1 MSVLS
6 NGFLLALTAATT
18 PSVSSFDID
27 FLVIAGGGGG
37 GDTTTSGGTTS
48 LLHMGGGG
56 GAGGYLNSF
65 GTESSG
71 GNSSTLATLNIET
84 ASNFTVT
91 VGAGGAINT
100 NGSNSVFSGTDS
112 SSSAFSKTATGGGR
126 GAGGT
131 NNNSAST
138 GGSGGGGGWVYDAS
152 LGTNYSSAQY
162 DGQAGTSNQG
172 TAGGDWGGSITPN
185 NAFLCSVLFDIFYC
199 FDSGTSTFCGGGGGG
214 AGSAGDDGET
224 DGSRQ
229 AGDGGNGLASSIT
242 GSSVTRAGGGGGEG
256 NETGQPGSSGVGGT
270 GSSAA
275 GGGGNYR
282 SAGQNGTVILRYPNT
297 VTISFNSAQLTGTTA
312 TVGSDKVT
320 TFTAGSGTVSWS

>member
-6 NGFLLALTAATT
+6 NGFLLALTTATT

-37 GDTTTSGGTTS
+37 GDTTTATSGFTPQF
-48 LLHMGGGG
+48 HIGGGG

-65 GTESSG
+65 GTDPSG
-71 GNSSTLATLNIET
+71 GNSSTLATLNIPT
-84 ASNFTVT
+84 GSNFTVT
-91 VGAGGAINT
+91 VGAGGAANT

-112 SSSAFSKTATGGGR
+112 SSTAFAKTAIGGGR

-138 GGSGGGGGWVYDAS
+138 GGSGGGGGWVYAFS

-172 TAGGDWGGSITPN
+172 TAGGDPGGTITPRN
-185 NAFLCSVLFDIFYC
+185 ETLCNILLNDWCYDFGNQC
-199 FDSGTSTFCGGGGGG
+199 AGGGGG
-214 AGSAGDDGET
+214 AGTAGEDAET
-224 DGSRQ
+224 DGSGHG
-229 AGDGGNGLASSIT
+229 GDGGDGLACSIT
-242 GSSVTRAGGGGGEG
+242 GSSVTRAGGGAGEANNGAGYTNGSGG
-256 NETGQPGSSGVGGT
+256 NGST
-270 GSSAA
+270 AA
-275 GGGGNYR
+275 GGGGDYK

-297 VTISFNSAQLTGTTA
+297 VTISFNSAQLTATTV